1 MIIKWTNTRSV
12 IFFLVIH
19 SYIVAA
25 TAIEESTKRCEA
37 PHRILLFLLTMPSII
52 GLVRSRSWTLD
63 GGSIEHSGCALQ
75 VLMTSDIIDAKP
87 VLESLSL

>member
-1 MIIKWTNTRSV
+1 MSWNGALSL
-12 IFFLVIH
+12 IFILVIH

-52 GLVRSRSWTLD
+52 GLVRSRTWTLD

-75 VLMTSDIIDAKP
+75 VLTTSDIIDAKP